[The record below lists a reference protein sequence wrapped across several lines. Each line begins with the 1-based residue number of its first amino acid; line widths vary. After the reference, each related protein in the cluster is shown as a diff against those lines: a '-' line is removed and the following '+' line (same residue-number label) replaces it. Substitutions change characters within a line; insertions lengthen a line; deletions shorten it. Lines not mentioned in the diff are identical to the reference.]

1 MLPGFRDSYL
11 TWIAR
16 YISVGLYSGLGY
28 IVMSISFVLVKYGLM
43 KEIDI
48 LKAVLG
54 NEEMFIAYVSFPSG
68 SISFYIVSLIVGGL
82 AMLTIPII
90 STWIVHTTGV
100 GNAIGTMAGGAAKA
114 AGGILK

>member
-1 MLPGFRDSYL
+1 MKRINFRHPRYAIPLIILPFLVLLNYL
-11 TWIAR
+11 WLDMTPAATAAQAK
-16 YISVGLYSGLGY
+16 V
-28 IVMSISFVLVKYGLM
+28 
-43 KEIDI
+43 EI
-48 LKAVLG
+48 
-54 NEEMFIAYVSFPSG
+54 M
-68 SISFYIVSLIVGGL
+68 GL